1 MAGLEPQKARRREGC
16 DPVQSV
22 RMEENVK
29 REFVR
34 ELIPDISK
42 EALDAIMEENGKDIE
57 RQKAATATLAA
68 ERDNYRERLEAASQK
83 LEGYD
88 PEWRAKA
95 AQAQRDADAKIA
107 ALEYDHAA
115 TTAAGGLRFTSE
127 SAQRAFLADLKT
139 KGLPVQDGKLMGF
152 DDYVKAYRES
162 DPNAFQSDTPPRFTG
177 STPGKPAEQTDRDKV
192 NAAFRAA
199 FGKE

>member
-1 MAGLEPQKARRREGC
+1 
-16 DPVQSV
+16 
-22 RMEENVK
+22 MENDMK

-57 RQKAATATLAA
+57 RQKAAVATLTA
-68 ERDNYRERLEAASQK
+68 ERDDYRERLEAASQK

-88 PEWRAKA
+88 PEWKAKA
-95 AQAQRDADAKIA
+95 AKAQQDAEEKIA
-107 ALEYDHAA
+107 ALEYEHAA
-115 TTAAGGLRFTSE
+115 AAAAGGLRFTSE
-127 SAQRAFLADLKT
+127 SAHRAFLADLKA
-139 KGLPVQDGKLMGF
+139 KGLPIQDGKLMGF
-152 DDYVKAYRES
+152 DDYVKTYQEN
-162 DPNAFQSDTPPRFTG
+162 DPNAFQGDTPPRFTG

-199 FGKE
+199 FGK

>member
-1 MAGLEPQKARRREGC
+1 M
-16 DPVQSV
+16 
-22 RMEENVK
+22 K
-29 REFVR
+29 REFVKG
-34 ELIPDISK
+34 LIPDISK

-57 RQKAATATLAA
+57 RQKAAVATLTA
-68 ERDNYRERLEAASQK
+68 ERDDYRERLEAAGQK

-88 PEWRAKA
+88 PEWKAKA

-127 SAQRAFLADLKT
+127 SAHRAFLADLKT
-139 KGLPVQDGKLMGF
+139 KGLPIQDG
-152 DDYVKAYRES
+152 KAYRES
-162 DPNAFQSDTPPRFTG
+162 DPNAFVSDAPPRFTG
-177 STPGKPAEQTDRDKV
+177 STPGTPAEQTDRDKV

>member
-1 MAGLEPQKARRREGC
+1 M
-16 DPVQSV
+16 
-22 RMEENVK
+22 K

-107 ALEYDHAA
+107 AL
-115 TTAAGGLRFTSE
+115 
-127 SAQRAFLADLKT
+127 
-139 KGLPVQDGKLMGF
+139 
-152 DDYVKAYRES
+152 
-162 DPNAFQSDTPPRFTG
+162 
-177 STPGKPAEQTDRDKV
+177 
-192 NAAFRAA
+192 
-199 FGKE
+199 